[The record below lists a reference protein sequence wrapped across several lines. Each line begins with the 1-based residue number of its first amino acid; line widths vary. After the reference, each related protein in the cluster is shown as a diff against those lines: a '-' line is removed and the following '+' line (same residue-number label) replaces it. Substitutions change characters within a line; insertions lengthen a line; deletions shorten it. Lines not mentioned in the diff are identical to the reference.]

1 MARHLLP
8 QQASEP
14 MQVDCDDRDA
24 DGAFEPLPGMHAHP
38 VQAMAFQRMDPAD
51 PKARMPLSPSH
62 ERGLTLPG
70 SLRRRNVGTPFSKQD
85 HLKYVLMK
93 YTFYILS
100 CLQTIHPKK
109 CIRIFLRR
117 RLPDVLLTKI
127 RSDPSETLKTT
138 HFNASNGNLH
148 PQHFS
153 SKHPPMPQS
162 STL

>member
-1 MARHLLP
+1 
-8 QQASEP
+8 
-14 MQVDCDDRDA
+14 
-24 DGAFEPLPGMHAHP
+24 
-38 VQAMAFQRMDPAD
+38 
-51 PKARMPLSPSH
+51 
-62 ERGLTLPG
+62 
-70 SLRRRNVGTPFSKQD
+70 
-85 HLKYVLMK
+85 MK

-117 RLPDVLLTKI
+117 RLPDVLLAKI

-153 SKHPPMPQS
+153 SKHPS
-162 STL
+162 YAAIINALIESDGLSHRH